1 MLEPVET
8 SEPTTRLHTVEAI
21 FFEALNKPVENRP
34 AFLDERCAANVI
46 LRQEVERLLDAD
58 SRGPDFLGQPAMGDR
73 FKLAA
78 PEELLEPEAPR
89 RIGPYQLVRLLGSG
103 GIGHVWLARR
113 VDEHFEKEVA
123 LKLIKRGMDTD
134 DILARFRLERQVL
147 ARLEHPNI
155 ARLIDGGATEDGLPY
170 LVMEYVEGVPID
182 RYCHG

>member
-1 MLEPVET
+1 
-8 SEPTTRLHTVEAI
+8 VEAL
-21 FFEALNKPVENRP
+21 FFEALGQPVDARCS
-34 AFLDERCAANVI
+34 FLDERCGQNPV
-46 LRQEVERLLDAD
+46 LRREVERLLKAD
-58 SRGPDFLGQPAMGDR
+58 SRGPEFLANPAMGEG
-73 FKLAA
+73 FALAP
-78 PEELLEPEAPR
+78 PEELTQQNAPR

-113 VDEHFEKEVA
+113 VDEHFEKDVA

-182 RYCHG
+182 RYCNEHALSISQR